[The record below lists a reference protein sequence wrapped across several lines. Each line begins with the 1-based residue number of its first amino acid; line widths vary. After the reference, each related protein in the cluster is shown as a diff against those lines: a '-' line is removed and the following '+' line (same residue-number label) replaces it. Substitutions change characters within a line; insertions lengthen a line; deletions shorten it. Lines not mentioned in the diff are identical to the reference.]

1 MTSRTSLRI
10 RGFSLAVVLDLA
22 SRRVIGRAMRTTLAD
37 SLVLDAL
44 DMALVGRAPTDDLL
58 HPLDRGSHYASGAY

>member
-1 MTSRTSLRI
+1 MSQRI
-10 RGFSLAVVLDLA
+10 RCSPLAVVLDFA
-22 SRRVIGRAMRTTLAD
+22 SRRGIGWAMRTTLVD

-44 DMALVGRAPTDDLL
+44 DMAMVGRAPTDDLL